1 MKTLIKILLPALFLA
16 ACSRPAKELG
26 EVTIGMTKQEVLG
39 IVGEPEKKDVINK
52 TEVWDYPDSA
62 RTIVFRA
69 DTVYSVMTSPKA
81 RLDSV
86 ASWLDTTNQKVKKGF
101 GNIGEKVEGAADKVR
116 DRLKKDSTKTK

>member
-1 MKTLIKILLPALFLA
+1 
-16 ACSRPAKELG
+16 
-26 EVTIGMTKQEVLG
+26 MTKQEVLG

-86 ASWLDTTNQKVKKGF
+86 ASWLDTTNQ
-101 GNIGEKVEGAADKVR
+101 
-116 DRLKKDSTKTK
+116 